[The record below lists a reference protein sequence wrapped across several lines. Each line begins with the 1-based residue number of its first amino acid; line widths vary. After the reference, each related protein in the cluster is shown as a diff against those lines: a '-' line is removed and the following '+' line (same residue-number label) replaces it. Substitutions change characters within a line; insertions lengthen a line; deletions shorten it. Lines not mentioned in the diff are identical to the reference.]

1 MIVEKRFRPYFN
13 GIVFFISIRAT
24 QQPELSTVSYT
35 VKTPCGVVGLITP
48 WNLPVY
54 LLSFKIAPAMAAGC
68 CIVAKPSEMTSVTA
82 WMLCKVFKEAGKV
95 LDFNLHLIY
104 WCHKD
109 YSKKFSFAE
118 KTKFYGYCLF

>member
-1 MIVEKRFRPYFN
+1 MFSSIWKKPSDVYSVLMEMF
-13 GIVFFISIRAT
+13 FFISISAT
-24 QQPELSTVSYT
+24 QQSEFSTVSYT

-82 WMLCKVFKEAGKV
+82 WMLCQVFKDAGKV
-95 LDFNLHLIY
+95 LDFNFVGNKAKGPISHLRLSMVIVI
-104 WCHKD
+104 
-109 YSKKFSFAE
+109 
-118 KTKFYGYCLF
+118 